1 MRQTDRRRSVR
12 RSVTL
17 ECHVHS
23 TYWDGTVPFV
33 ACDLSMD
40 GIWLASDYALEA
52 GEEVMLSFVPPG
64 AENSEILATARVAR
78 VSAREGQPSGMGLSF
93 SFMRST
99 DRAILARSLEG
110 RPPPLPGR
118 RAPPELPV
126 RAAVPPLA
134 IGA

>member
-1 MRQTDRRRSVR
+1 MRQSDRRRSVR
-12 RSVTL
+12 RSVAL

-23 TYWDGTVPFV
+23 AYWDGTVPFV

-40 GIWLASDYALEA
+40 GIWLASAFALEV

-64 AENSEILATARVAR
+64 GQSTEILTTARVAR
-78 VSAREGQPSGMGLSF
+78 VSAREGQPSGMGLAF

-99 DRAILARSLEG
+99 DRAVLARSLEG

-118 RAPPELPV
+118 RAPPELP
-126 RAAVPPLA
+126 AQAPLA
-134 IGA
+134 PLAAGF